1 MLHDF
6 LREHRQ
12 DLINRAAA
20 KVRARPAPKG
30 GTRAEASG
38 VPVFLTQLGE
48 VLKAEATSATPMPFG
63 SAIGKSATQRGGE
76 LLRMG
81 FTVGQVVHGYGDVCQ
96 AITELAQV
104 VKFTITTHEFQSLNR
119 ALDDAIAEAVT
130 EYGRQRELSLTAAE
144 TERAGTQGDEQRD
157 PLCSAILAWQMLL
170 KGTVGV
176 GGSTGAVLTQSL
188 EALRTL
194 HNRAH
199 PARPIPDPNSMV
211 T

>member
-20 KVRARPAPKG
+20 KVRSRPAPKG
-30 GTRAEASG
+30 AMKAEASG

-48 VLKAEATSATPMPFG
+48 VLKAEATSATPIPVG
-63 SAIGKSATQRGGE
+63 PIGKSATQRGGE

-104 VKFTITTHEFQSLNR
+104 VKFTITTNEFQSLNR

-130 EYGRQRELSLTAAE
+130 EYGRQRELNLTAAE
-144 TERAGTQGDEQRD
+144 TERIGTQGDEQRD

-194 HNRAH
+194 HNRSH
-199 PARPIPDPNSMV
+199 PARPIPDPNSVV